1 MNKATIPHPNQ
12 KEMYWKNHVQSQVKS
27 GLNVKMYCAKA
38 SISCPAFKYW
48 QAKFR
53 EKELPSIAPLIPVK
67 LEPEAEIK
75 KSRVI
80 CTLKLREGHCLEFYS
95 DAFVKELLQR
105 WL

>member
-1 MNKATIPHPNQ
+1 MSKATIPHPNQ
-12 KEMYWKNHVQSQVKS
+12 KEMYWKNHVQSQAKS
-27 GLNVKMYCAKA
+27 GLNVKAYCAHV

-48 QAKFR
+48 QSKFR
-53 EKELPSIAPLIPVK
+53 EKEIFVTAPLIPVK

-80 CTLKLREGHCLEFYS
+80 CTLKLREGHCLEFYN
-95 DAFVKELLQR
+95 DTFVKELLQR